1 MLRFFSISG
10 TMSDMRASYLFLPA
24 VLLLFNIQSQAQEQ
38 GDDPAAANNL
48 TYAVA
53 WKQTAAEYRALY
65 HQGFNIA
72 RLHVAAAIAGRRQ
85 AGKPL
90 AIIADVDDTLL
101 LSHAYW
107 GYLLTAGQD
116 FFDDSSWDQWVR
128 SNRAEA
134 SPGALAFLR
143 YCAENEVE
151 VFYVTSRDQGED
163 TNALALDNLVS
174 AGFPYADA
182 EHLTVLRESSNKE
195 VIQDEIRQTHEVV
208 VMLGDNLNDFSRR
221 YYVTD
226 VSERLAL
233 MEQDSSHYG
242 SQYVLFPNPTD
253 GHWIRAIFGESEPP
267 ESAENREVIR
277 AAATRDSWPG
287 P

>member
-1 MLRFFSISG
+1 
-10 TMSDMRASYLFLPA
+10 MSDMRAIYLFLPA
-24 VLLLFNIQSQAQEQ
+24 VLLLFGVQSRAQES
-38 GDDPAAANNL
+38 GDDPAAVNNL

-72 RLHVAAAIAGRRQ
+72 RLHVAAAIAGRSRSD
-85 AGKPL
+85 KPL
-90 AIIADVDDTLL
+90 AVIADVDDTLL

-107 GYLLTAGQD
+107 GFLLAAGQD
-116 FFDDSSWDQWVR
+116 FFDDSTWDQWVR
-128 SNRAEA
+128 SNRAAA

-143 YCAENEVE
+143 YCAENDVE
-151 VFYVTSRDQGED
+151 VFYVTSRDQGDD
-163 TNALALDNLVS
+163 TYALALDNLVS

-182 EHLTVLRESSNKE
+182 GHLTVLRESSNKE

-226 VSERLAL
+226 VDERLAL
-233 MEQDSSHYG
+233 MEQDSSRFG

-267 ESAENREVIR
+267 GSAENREVIK

-287 P
+287 L